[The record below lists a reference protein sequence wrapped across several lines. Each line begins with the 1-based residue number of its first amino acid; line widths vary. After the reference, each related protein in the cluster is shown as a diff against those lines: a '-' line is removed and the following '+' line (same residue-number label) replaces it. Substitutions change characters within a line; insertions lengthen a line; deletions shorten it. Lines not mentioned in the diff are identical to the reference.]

1 MKLYLSSYRI
11 PETSALEDLLEKPL
25 SKTSVALIPN
35 AKDYYAERAWNY
47 KVQSY
52 VGYFAS
58 LGMSVDVVDL
68 RDFSES
74 ESLGNALKKYD
85 MIWAAGGNTFC
96 LRYEMK
102 RSGFEKCIHKLLA
115 EGRVYG
121 GDSAGAIV
129 AGVSL
134 RGIEEADEPEFAP
147 EVIHEGMGLVPH
159 MILPHI
165 GNPEFAGAMEQA
177 KAVNSEHSTIELTDA
192 QAAVFDSDDFE
203 IVTMRADNAD

>member
-11 PETSALEDLLEKPL
+11 PEAKSLEKLLEKPL
-25 SKTSVALIPN
+25 SDTSVALIPN
-35 AKDYYAERAWNY
+35 AKDYYAKKAWDY

-52 VGYFAS
+52 LGYFAS
-58 LGMSVDVVDL
+58 LGMSVNVVDL
-68 RDFSES
+68 REFSEPD
-74 ESLGNALKKYD
+74 SLRSALQDHD

-96 LRYEMK
+96 LRYEMQ
-102 RSGFEKCIHKLLA
+102 RSGFDACIKELLA
-115 EGRVYG
+115 EGKVYG

-134 RGIEEADEPEFAP
+134 KGIEAADIPEFAP
-147 EVIHEGMGLVPH
+147 EIIHEGLGLVPH

-177 KAVNSEHSTIELTDA
+177 KALNSEHSTIELTDA
-192 QAAVFDSDDFE
+192 QAAIFHDDDFE
-203 IVTMRADNAD
+203 IVTDHTNS